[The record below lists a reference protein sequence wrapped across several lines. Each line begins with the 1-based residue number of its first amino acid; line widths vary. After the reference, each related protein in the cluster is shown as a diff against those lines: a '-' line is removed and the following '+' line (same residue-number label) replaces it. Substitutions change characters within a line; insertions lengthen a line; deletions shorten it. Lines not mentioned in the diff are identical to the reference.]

1 MRSMFM
7 SKGYWSIT
15 SKTSN
20 TDISLSNRGTKNN
33 DLQKVDDKK
42 LWLLANS
49 ESITQIKGYSVSFNT
64 NSRSVQQEVSRFL
77 SIYAM
82 ITLFLY

>member
-1 MRSMFM
+1 MFM

-49 ESITQIKGYSVSFNT
+49 ESMTQIKGYSVSFNT
-64 NSRSVQQEVSRFL
+64 NSRSVQQEVSRFF

>member
-1 MRSMFM
+1 M

-49 ESITQIKGYSVSFNT
+49 ESMTQIKGYSVSFNT
-64 NSRSVQQEVSRFL
+64 NSRSVQQEVSHFF

>member
-1 MRSMFM
+1 M

-49 ESITQIKGYSVSFNT
+49 ESMTQIKGYSVSFNT
-64 NSRSVQQEVSRFL
+64 NSRSVQQEVSRCF

>member
-1 MRSMFM
+1 M

-42 LWLLANS
+42 LWLLA
-49 ESITQIKGYSVSFNT
+49 KV
-64 NSRSVQQEVSRFL
+64 
-77 SIYAM
+77 
-82 ITLFLY
+82 